1 MADITARIRLTSVHC
16 IDEGD
21 GPGSAEPYLWTVFF
35 KVDGTTTSVTPEL
48 RLTGRA
54 TVVGR
59 PGNQGDLPNHDVDD
73 GEIITV
79 PAALGAWSTR
89 LCPIPLQEP
98 IGTFREVGGVIGV
111 VMVLLE
117 EDNTPASAIAKGHR
131 ALDRAVR
138 QALDALIPTLG
149 FGHQEPT
156 PEEIAALTRR
166 VSQAVESAIRD
177 DVSVWDWL
185 GALGN
190 MDDRIGSAVVQF
202 GHDALLDAG
211 TAGIGFRRDFHS
223 EGEWRITGR
232 ASGRR
237 LVVPVADTGRDVA
250 RARP

>member
-1 MADITARIRLTSVHC
+1 MADITARIRLSSVHC

-35 KVDGTTTSVTPEL
+35 KVDGTTTSVTPQL
-48 RLTGRA
+48 QLTGRA

-73 GEIITV
+73 GEVITV
-79 PAALGAWSTR
+79 PAALGSWTTR
-89 LCPIPLQEP
+89 LRPIPLQQP
-98 IGTFREVGGVIGV
+98 FGDFREVGGVAGV

-117 EDNTPASAIAKGHR
+117 EDNTPASAIARGHR

-156 PEEIAALTRR
+156 PEEIEQLSAR
-166 VSQAVESAIRD
+166 VSTAVESAIRD
-177 DVSVWDWL
+177 DISVWDWL

-211 TAGIGFRRDFHS
+211 TAGIRFRRDFHS

-232 ASGRR
+232 ATGRR
-237 LVVPVADTGRDVA
+237 LTTVVVGGGSDMT
-250 RARP
+250 RART